1 MDGTNHLA
9 RGRSRLD
16 NPSAICDLAAVRL
29 KTMSF
34 ILLACALTGTSV
46 GAQTQDAPLISDRFG
61 ILGGAYFTGLKT
73 SFQAGGAH
81 SIGTVIDLERDLD
94 LSSQSS
100 SGWVNVFY
108 RLNPRHMVDLT
119 VTGIRRTGTRVVDRN
134 IVFKDY
140 QFSTNTD
147 VHSTFDSRL
156 YGIGYRYSFLNDGR
170 VETGVTT
177 GISTFQYDLSL
188 DGQASLADG
197 SGGGTTQFRHNSGK
211 ILAPIPSVGIFTSC
225 ALRQKLV
232 LYGAMSVFMVDVGS
246 VSGHMIDGRFA
257 LHYFPLRHVGIGLGF
272 AGTGVGLKYGTDTE
286 TVGADYSYAG
296 WTATLD
302 LTH

>member
-1 MDGTNHLA
+1 MRRAHGFVLILA
-9 RGRSRLD
+9 SV
-16 NPSAICDLAAVRL
+16 SLA
-29 KTMSF
+29 
-34 ILLACALTGTSV
+34 
-46 GAQTQDAPLISDRFG
+46 GAARAQSHDAPLISDRAG
-61 ILGGAYFTGLKT
+61 IIGGAYFTGLKT
-73 SFQAGGAH
+73 NFQAGGAH
-81 SIGTVIDLERDLD
+81 SIGTVINLESDLD
-94 LSSQSS
+94 LSSQLS
-100 SGWVNVFY
+100 SGWGSIFY
-108 RLNPRHMVDLT
+108 RINPRHTLEFTMT
-119 VTGIRRTGTRVVDRN
+119 AIRRNGDRVVDRN

-147 VHSTFDSRL
+147 VHATFDSRL

-177 GISTFQYDLSL
+177 GISTFQYELSL

-197 SGGGTTQFRHNSGK
+197 SGGGTTQLRHNSSN

-225 ALRQKLV
+225 ALRQTLV

-246 VSGHMIDGRFA
+246 VSGHMIDGRFM

-272 AGTGVGLKYGTDTE
+272 AGTGVGLKYGTDTQ
-286 TVGADYSYAG
+286 TIGADYSYAG
-296 WTATLD
+296 WLATLD